1 MTQGRDGTTLAPRGA
16 RRLIGVARR
25 LSVVAAVFTIAV
37 LVAGTASTS
46 HAAGINDT
54 ISVTNNGALF
64 SGSLETFPAG
74 SGAHGHLS
82 PQFFVKGKNTLLG
95 ASGGPTLDSVGSL
108 DHHIAV
114 AVPLDFFG
122 LSAAAFGAPVGCGPF
137 GLPAT
142 GPLFGTGFVEIFSPT
157 ATGNSAPENAI
168 CSPDFAIGADG
179 AGLAPGFPN
188 TTGVFLPQG
197 VAYES
202 PFDGITPP
210 GHQILAVANLFPVVL
225 GPDSPLAACAP
236 VPPSTTPGT
245 SLGTITEYDTTTLA
259 PGLNNVPPL
268 NNSPVS
274 ALNPFPAGGIP
285 PVNPPFGVFYTQNA
299 TIGGCLSLLAG
310 PIGLAFDQFGFL
322 FVVNNAGRLSPALAA
337 APRFL
342 TVYAPGAF
350 GDAFPKAA
358 IGVPGTDTAGAFK
371 QPISV
376 AVMTGTIPLTCDGA
390 PGTPG
395 CFPDDVIFVT
405 DVADN
410 SIKIY
415 APFTDF
421 SFSTFFFQGTL
432 LGTIHGGATKLKAPE
447 GIALSADGDTLYVAN
462 NAVDSVS
469 EFTDITSDETGGNI
483 APTLIIQSRHSKLNL
498 PVGVALAGFTPTPTP
513 APSISVLGAE

>member
-1 MTQGRDGTTLAPRGA
+1 MTQGRNGISLAPGGTRM
-16 RRLIGVARR
+16 LMGVAR
-25 LSVVAAVFTIAV
+25 LSVVAAVFAIVA
-37 LVAGTASTS
+37 LVAGSARTS
-46 HAAGINDT
+46 YAGGLKDT
-54 ISVTNNGALF
+54 VNVTNNGALF
-64 SGSLETFPAG
+64 AGSMVTFPAG
-74 SGAHGHLS
+74 SGTHGHLT
-82 PQFFVKGKNTLLG
+82 PKFIVKGTNTLLG
-95 ASGGPTLDSVGSL
+95 ASGGPTLDAVGSL

-114 AVPLDFFG
+114 AVPVDFFG

-157 ATGNSAPENAI
+157 ATGNSAPEEAI

-188 TTGVFLPQG
+188 TTGVFYPQG

-236 VPPSTTPGT
+236 ASPGGPPGT
-245 SLGTITEYDTTTLA
+245 SLGTITEYDTTTFA

-268 NNSPVS
+268 NNSPVL
-274 ALNPFPAGGIP
+274 ALNPLPTGGIP
-285 PVNPPFGVFYTQNA
+285 PVPPPGVIYEQNA

-310 PIGLAFDQFGFL
+310 PIGLSFDQFGFL
-322 FVVNNAGRLSPALAA
+322 FAVNNAGKLSALQAA
-337 APRFL
+337 APRFV

-376 AVMTGTIPLTCDGA
+376 AVVTGTLPLTCDGA

-405 DVADN
+405 DLGDN

-447 GIALSADGDTLYVAN
+447 GITISADNDTLYVAN
-462 NAVDSVS
+462 NTADSIS
-469 EFTDITSDETGGNI
+469 EFTDITSIEGGGNI
-483 APTLIIQSRHSKLNL
+483 APTVIIQSSKSKLNL
-498 PVGVALAGFTPTPTP
+498 PVGVALPGFTPTPMPTETTS
-513 APSISVLGAE
+513 AMN